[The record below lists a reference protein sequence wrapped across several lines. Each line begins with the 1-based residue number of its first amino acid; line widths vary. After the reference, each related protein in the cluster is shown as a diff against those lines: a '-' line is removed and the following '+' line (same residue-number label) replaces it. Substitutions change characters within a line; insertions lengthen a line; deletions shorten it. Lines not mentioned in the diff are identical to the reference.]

1 MHFLGTWYPWP
12 SPNVVATIST
22 FMAGS
27 IAVGAWT
34 TGDGRPGGTRGLSD
48 RWLCT
53 CAEMYKDSYTWLRI
67 GVSPPLQL
75 KVVVF
80 PLSLSAKLD
89 SLHTKQQRK
98 VLAPVLLTWN
108 IRRGV
113 F

>member
-1 MHFLGTWYPWP
+1 M
-12 SPNVVATIST
+12 VATVST
-22 FMAGS
+22 FMEGS
-27 IAVGAWT
+27 IAVGART
-34 TGDGRPGGTRGLSD
+34 VGDGRPGRTRGLSD

-53 CAEMYKDSYTWLRI
+53 CTEMCKDSYTWLRI
-67 GVSPPLQL
+67 GVLPPLQL

-89 SLHTKQQRK
+89 SLPTKQQRK
-98 VLAPVLLTWN
+98 VLATVLLTWN